1 LLAKIAFQELSL
13 LTIREPE
20 SSRNGWSSEK
30 DPSGQAQ
37 KSETFVRH
45 GSLTHRNMM
54 KRLTHEL
61 SLEGQ
66 PGAFAASL
74 MNSSADLVARARQG
88 DQEAFR
94 LIFERYSRPVISFIY
109 DLVSDRGLAEELTQ
123 ETFVRAFRSLH
134 TLRQEAGLS
143 TWLFGIAKNVAR
155 ESLRVRLRESR
166 RVDLDDKAVLDL
178 SDREPVPVNQ
188 LLNKELNE
196 LIQRSLALLDDD
208 KRLVFTLKVFQQC
221 SYEEIADITG
231 FSIPKLKTDL
241 HRARTEMRRRI
252 SPYVRL

>member
-1 LLAKIAFQELSL
+1 
-13 LTIREPE
+13 
-20 SSRNGWSSEK
+20 
-30 DPSGQAQ
+30 
-37 KSETFVRH
+37 
-45 GSLTHRNMM
+45 MM
-54 KRLTHEL
+54 KRLSHEL
-61 SLEGQ
+61 TLEGQ

-74 MNSSADLVARARQG
+74 MNSSADLVARACRG
-88 DQEAFR
+88 EQEAFR

-123 ETFVRAFRSLH
+123 ETFVRAFRNLG
-134 TLRQEAGLS
+134 TLRQETKLS

-155 ESLRVRLRESR
+155 ESLRARMRASR
-166 RVDLDDKAVLDL
+166 QVDLEDKSVLDL
-178 SDREPVPVNQ
+178 SDHSPVPVHQ

-231 FSIPKLKTDL
+231 FSISKLKSDL
-241 HRARTEMRRRI
+241 HRARSEMRRRI
-252 SPYVRL
+252 SPYVRF